1 MAAAGGG
8 AGGAPPSSDKSE
20 GKPTHNDVH
29 GYLATTP
36 KTGTSTGG
44 FSVASST
51 RPILRG
57 RVESVYVMYSEREA
71 RATLIWFDH

>member
-20 GKPTHNDVH
+20 GMPTHSDDH

-36 KTGTSTGG
+36 KTGTGG
-44 FSVASST
+44 FSVTSYT
-51 RPILRG
+51 RPTLRG

-71 RATLIWFDH
+71 RATLIWFNC